1 MVRIILVGIAAGLAA
16 ALLFASVISGSMVA
30 VFLFYLAPLPIMIA
44 ALGFTHLAGLV
55 AAASATAILAALSGA
70 FLFAVAVIS
79 FGAWWLGYLSLL
91 ARPVGNGAGEQLEWY
106 PVGQLVLWAAVIGA
120 LVVAAGVPNFGT
132 DQETL
137 QDSLRKTY
145 EQILRDP
152 SLIDL
157 LVIVVAPA
165 AAVVSTLT
173 YLLNLWLAARIVKIS
188 GRLSRPW
195 PDLAAMTFPQ
205 SALGLTALAITASFL
220 PDLFGILSG
229 AWAASLVMAFVILG
243 FAVLH
248 STTRGMTGRPAV
260 LGGVYAASLVLGWPL
275 LILGMAGVAETIFGI
290 RARVGRKQRHPPPT
304 LRM

>member
-16 ALLFASVISGSMVA
+16 ALLFASVISGSMAA

-145 EQILRDP
+145 EQILHDP